1 MVSAVHSDIA
11 GNLYAEIKAW
21 KTPAVDARVV
31 LYEVLAAVLISQL
44 GGPASAEPPGNS
56 QES

>member
-1 MVSAVHSDIA
+1 MSAVHSDTA

-21 KTPAVDARVV
+21 KTPAVDAR
-31 LYEVLAAVLISQL
+31 EVWCEILAAVLLSWL
-44 GGPASAEPPGNS
+44 SGPASAEPPGSS